1 MALGSSLFLIAVGAV
16 LAFGVTTSVT
26 GLDLDVI
33 GVVLM
38 VVGAIG
44 LMMTLLFLSSFA
56 PFASSDRVAR
66 TRRTEVVDREI

>member
-1 MALGSSLFLIAVGAV
+1 MALGSSLFLIAIGAV
-16 LAFGVTTSVT
+16 LAFGVTTTVS

-44 LMMTLLFLSSFA
+44 LLMSLLFLSSFA
-56 PFASSDRVAR
+56 PFASHRVAS
-66 TRRTEVVDREI
+66 TRRTDIVDREI